1 MKSRDI
7 EHLRDVPNVGQATE
21 KLLLN
26 LGINKPADLTGKDP
40 YQMYEDLCKLTHKS
54 YDPCVIDV
62 FISAV
67 KYMEG
72 GPTRKWWEFTH
83 ERKKHLSSI

>member
-1 MKSRDI
+1 MKSR
-7 EHLRDVPNVGQATE
+7 EHLRDVPNIGQATE

-26 LGINKPADLTGKDP
+26 LGINKPA
-40 YQMYEDLCKLTHKS
+40 DLCKLTHKS

-67 KYMEG
+67 RYMEG